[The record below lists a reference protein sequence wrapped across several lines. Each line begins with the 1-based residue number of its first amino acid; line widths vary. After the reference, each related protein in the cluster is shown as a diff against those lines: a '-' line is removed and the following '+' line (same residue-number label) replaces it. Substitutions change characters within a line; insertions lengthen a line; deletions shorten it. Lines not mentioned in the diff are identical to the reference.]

1 MWLLLTMPGVPEASL
16 CPPQELPLTPLS
28 TPQLYS
34 SWNSLKRMWGERQK
48 HLEDQLQASVTDQ
61 ATMEVRRASRLG
73 TRRHGRKLLARKE
86 CTLGTWGGGFSCLLL
101 RAGGSG
107 DQPASLPGTPGRGGA
122 ETEVWSPSGAPFRLL
137 FLPEQPL

>member
-61 ATMEVRRASRLG
+61 ATMEVRTSRLE
-73 TRRHGRKLLARKE
+73 TRRHGRKLPARKE
-86 CTLGTWGGGFSCLLL
+86 CTLGTWGGASATSCYGL
-101 RAGGSG
+101 GGG
-107 DQPASLPGTPGRGGA
+107 IR
-122 ETEVWSPSGAPFRLL
+122 
-137 FLPEQPL
+137 